1 MSQVTMSDI
10 ETLLTDKLK
19 LRDPVFKLEPAGA
32 KVSGSVISS
41 TFRGLTDSDR
51 QRQIWDVLDAEYG
64 AESVHRV
71 GSLLAFTLEEWNI
84 DDD

>member
-1 MSQVTMSDI
+1 MSQVTVSDI

-19 LRDPVFKLEPAGA
+19 LHDPVFKLEPAGA
-32 KVSGSVISS
+32 KVNGSIISS
-41 TFRGLTDSDR
+41 TFRGLADSER
-51 QRQIWDVLDAEYG
+51 QRRIWDVLDKEYG
-64 AESVHRV
+64 AESVSRV